1 MPSYFLSYDTTQ
13 AFPLIKNAN
22 VYRTKASSIITFISA
37 AERESLA
44 DLAAK
49 DNSDLVG
56 LTDGPIGIQEPFSEL
71 IKRRAPAKD

>member
-1 MPSYFLSYDTTQ
+1 M
-13 AFPLIKNAN
+13 
-22 VYRTKASSIITFISA
+22 A
-37 AERESLA
+37 ADDRIGQVDVFNDGLEFA
-44 DLAAK
+44 PVVFGDLAAK